1 MVTHGKEVAVS
12 DRYEE
17 VASELK
23 AMRLRPLLKEQA
35 YF

>member
-1 MVTHGKEVAVS
+1 MVTHGKEDAVS

-23 AMRLRPLLKEQA
+23 SMRLRL
-35 YF
+35 F